1 MIPERRKCMGKA
13 GVEPA
18 RGITPGDFKSPA
30 SAIPPLAQVLSGKD
44 LRYQETPRPASW
56 AQIRT
61 RAASSSHLL
70 SRVQLGDCPLGDF
83 GDLAGVVLFDD
94 PDGAPAAQILDGA
107 HVYPSPLSQGRE

>member
-1 MIPERRKCMGKA
+1 MGKA

-30 SAIPPLAQVLSGKD
+30 SAIPPLARVLVSKD
-44 LRYQETPRPASW
+44 LRYHEIAGRASW

-61 RAASSSHLL
+61 RAAASGNLL
-70 SRVQLGDCPLGDF
+70 SRVQLGHRPLGNF
-83 GDLAGVVLFDD
+83 GDFAGVVLFDD

-107 HVYPSPLSQGRE
+107 HVYPGPLCEG